1 MVGASDPQ
9 ARAAMPCHETDLK
22 PTRAEI
28 WFHARRLRAITGQRI
43 HTEEGPYGMSLKRGL
58 VLLAGS
64 AALAAGSLLPAASAA
79 AAPSAVGPGSC
90 YVWDN
95 EANMPG
101 ACADQYTNFIESG
114 VDIWNDP
121 YRPTTVL
128 GSGEN
133 RQTFATM
140 EFVSDG
146 AVSLCESGV
155 TTRFWYRGDYKGHG
169 VVGWVPDCYLNGQ
182 PT

>member
-1 MVGASDPQ
+1 
-9 ARAAMPCHETDLK
+9 
-22 PTRAEI
+22 
-28 WFHARRLRAITGQRI
+28 
-43 HTEEGPYGMSLKRGL
+43 MSLKRGT
-58 VLLAGS
+58 VLLVGS

-79 AAPSAVGPGSC
+79 AATATVGPGSC
-90 YVWDN
+90 YIWDN

-101 ACADQYTNFIESG
+101 ACGDQYTNFIQSG

-121 YRPTTVL
+121 YRPNTVL
-128 GSGEN
+128 GNGEN

-140 EFVSDG
+140 EFVYDG

-169 VVGWVPDCYLNGQ
+169 LVGWVPDCYLNGQ